1 MIVTVLIVY
10 FKLGKTFLAEFFLIR
25 VERRELLLSVRAF
38 LIVAFVNGG
47 FFAFF
52 PCKKRSRA
60 IRTEVFIGLAEPD
73 MKLKN
78 IAADF
83 AF

>member
-10 FKLGKTFLAEFFLIR
+10 FKLGKTFLAEFFLID
-25 VERRELLLSVRAF
+25 VERRELLLSVRAS

-52 PCKKRSRA
+52 PCKKRFEA
-60 IRTEVFIGLAEPD
+60 IRTEVFVRFAKAD
-73 MKLKN
+73 MQPEN

-83 AF
+83 TF